1 MATQNW
7 AIITPDQRTA
17 LVAFNGED
25 VAINPRAIDN
35 AAPGIGL
42 NINPDATGI
51 SPGAVVT
58 LAGNFVAPK
67 RIVDDPQ
74 YATYAPG
81 MVALLLT
88 LPWAMLEAETI
99 FAPAV
104 DI

>member
-1 MATQNW
+1 MTTQNW

-17 LVAFNGED
+17 LMAFNGED
-25 VAINPRAIDN
+25 VEINPRAIDN

-42 NINPDATGI
+42 NINPDATGVA
-51 SPGAVVT
+51 PGAVVT

-88 LPWAMLEAETI
+88 LPWAMLESESI
-99 FAPAV
+99 FAPV
-104 DI
+104 GEI

>member
-1 MATQNW
+1 MDSK
-7 AIITPDQRTA
+7 IEP
-17 LVAFNGED
+17 
-25 VAINPRAIDN
+25 
-35 AAPGIGL
+35 
-42 NINPDATGI
+42 
-51 SPGAVVT
+51 VT